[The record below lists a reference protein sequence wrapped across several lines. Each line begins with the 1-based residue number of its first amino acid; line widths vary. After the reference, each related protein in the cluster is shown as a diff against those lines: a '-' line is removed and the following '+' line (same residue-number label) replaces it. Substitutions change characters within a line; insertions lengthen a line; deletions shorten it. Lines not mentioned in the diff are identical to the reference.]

1 MPDDVTNLPGL
12 TGRPASAGPP
22 RFRAPTLAELD
33 PDQAAVH
40 RAIADGPRR
49 AQTRVPLADDEG
61 RLRGPFGPMLLTPRI
76 GGAVQQVGAALRT
89 DPDLPPRMR
98 ELAIL
103 AVAASADS
111 RFEWSAHEP
120 AALAAGATAE
130 QLQALLDEAEPP
142 GLDEREALAV
152 ATVRRLRADGTLDDG
167 RYAEAREVLGD
178 ATLAA
183 LVWLTGYYAMLAIAL
198 GTFRPEGT

>member
-1 MPDDVTNLPGL
+1 VPDDHVLPDL

-22 RFRAPTLAELD
+22 RFRAPAFEELD
-33 PDQAAVH
+33 GDQAAVH

-49 AQTRVPLADDEG
+49 SQTRVPLTDDEG

-103 AVAASADS
+103 AVGAAAGS
-111 RFEWSAHEP
+111 RFEWDAHEP

-130 QLQALLDEAEPP
+130 QLQAVLDGAEPP

-152 ATVRRLRADGTLDDG
+152 ATVRRLRADGTLDDE
-167 RYAEAREVLGD
+167 RYAEAVAVLGE